1 MDPRHFSMTVTFCRD
16 WIGVTFVQ
24 IDSCWIFR
32 AATMEVCINIS
43 VIAWSKH
50 SNPPPPNPCSRLI
63 DMKFTTVLAFVFVF
77 VAASVSAT
85 PFRETNGERM
95 ARGLPPLPPQKR
107 SGTPVYGAFW
117 EGRFHVNPWP
127 ICRIAA
133 KRTGPSSSPGQCT
146 TGPVQC
152 CNSVGTADD
161 SVIGL
166 ILGLLGIVLG
176 DGVLAGVGCSP
187 ITVIGA
193 SSSSWFVLSL
203 LFNFNY
209 WPDYSSAQTVCC
221 EDNSSSLISIGCIPS
236 EFFLLSHATKSYQ
249 SF

>member
-1 MDPRHFSMTVTFCRD
+1 
-16 WIGVTFVQ
+16 
-24 IDSCWIFR
+24 
-32 AATMEVCINIS
+32 
-43 VIAWSKH
+43 
-50 SNPPPPNPCSRLI
+50 
-63 DMKFTTVLAFVFVF
+63 
-77 VAASVSAT
+77 
-85 PFRETNGERM
+85 M

-107 SGTPVYGAFW
+107 SGTPVY
-117 EGRFHVNPWP
+117 
-127 ICRIAA
+127 AA

-193 SSSSWFVLSL
+193 SSSSC
-203 LFNFNY
+203 
-209 WPDYSSAQTVCC
+209 SAQTVCC
-221 EDNSSSLISIGCIPS
+221 EDNSSSLISIGCIPIT
-236 EFFLLSHATKSYQ
+236 L
-249 SF
+249 